1 MFIDTVLF
9 AIRKP
14 VNMVQMTCILVV
26 FPLIVLLAVKI
37 TWIQQVLSIRPLQ
50 WIGSYS
56 MEVFMW
62 HFPVQ
67 LFISLLNNYIGIR
80 PYEHVYFFITYLIL
94 TFGVAVLYKKFEK
107 IPVTKFI

>member
-1 MFIDTVLF
+1 
-9 AIRKP
+9 
-14 VNMVQMTCILVV
+14 
-26 FPLIVLLAVKI
+26 
-37 TWIQQVLSIRPLQ
+37 
-50 WIGSYS
+50 
-56 MEVFMW
+56 MW